1 MVLEVLAHS
10 RQVVDGLDTDFGELS
25 GRADARTQKQLRR
38 RQRTGGEDDLI
49 GRQSADATVE
59 VDLESGGRRTLDEE
73 STGAGGGGGRER
85 KSTRLHSSHVAIP
98 YALLCLP

>member
-59 VDLESGGRRTLDEE
+59 VDLESGDRRTLDEE
-73 STGAGGGGGRER
+73 STGVGGGEDREILVAEAGLEVEIGRASCR
-85 KSTRLHSSHVAIP
+85 GRV
-98 YALLCLP
+98 